1 MAYISAVVI
10 AAGES
15 SRMGCFKPLLE
26 WNGLPMIEF
35 QISSLFEAGVTEV
48 VVVVGHNYESIIEKI
63 LALGAGYVINEYYL
77 DGKTTSIKAGIA
89 SISPDC
95 EEILLL
101 AVDQPRPPDIISNII
116 DSHLENDAL
125 ITSPVYQDRGGHPI
139 MFSSSLK
146 PDLESIT
153 ESSQGIREIF
163 QSNSDA
169 INRIKIDNPII
180 RLDLN
185 NFETYQSAKLRYNA

>member
-1 MAYISAVVI
+1 MAYVSAVVI

-15 SRMGCFKPLLE
+15 SRMGRFKPLLQ
-26 WNGLPMIEF
+26 WDGLPMIEF

-48 VVVVGHNYESIIEKI
+48 VVVVGHNHESIVGNISS
-63 LALGAGYVINEYYL
+63 LGAKYVINEYYR
-77 DGKTTSIKAGIA
+77 DGKTTSIKAGIS

-101 AVDQPRPPDIISNII
+101 AVDQPRPPDIIANII
-116 DSHLENDAL
+116 SSHLQSNAL

-139 MFSSSLK
+139 MVSSSLR
-146 PDLESIT
+146 PDLGLIT
-153 ESSQGIREIF
+153 ESRQGIREIF
-163 QSNSDA
+163 QSHSDD
-169 INRIKIDNPII
+169 IHRIKIDNPII
-180 RLDLN
+180 CLDLN